1 MNSPGVHLDRI
12 GLVMLGVKDLER
24 AVKFY
29 RDTLGMK
36 VSAHMEGFAF
46 LDAGG
51 VTLVLSEPLAKAI
64 GYTGG
69 ALELV
74 FTVAGVKEVWE
85 ALGARGV
92 KFAREPRSV
101 SGANWAASFEDPDGN
116 NLSIFGPEHPA

>member
-29 RDTLGMK
+29 RDILGMK
-36 VSAHMEGFAF
+36 VSAHVEGFAF

-64 GYTGG
+64 GNTGG

-74 FTVAGVKEVWE
+74 FTVAVRTGPRISKTPTETTSPSSGRNIRPNE
-85 ALGARGV
+85 Y
-92 KFAREPRSV
+92 REC
-101 SGANWAASFEDPDGN
+101 
-116 NLSIFGPEHPA
+116 